1 MYDTKRGAE
10 KGRFGDKLRQVNDRA
25 EVLKIAKQMPATN
38 WDVVGEKRVKN
49 NRGLFATSD
58 Q

>member
-25 EVLKIAKQMPATN
+25 EVLKIAKQMTATN
-38 WDVVGEKRVKN
+38 WDVVGYKRVKN

>member
-49 NRGLFATSD
+49 NRGLFTTSD

>member
-10 KGRFGDKLRQVNDRA
+10 KGRFGDKLRLVNDRA
-25 EVLKIAKQMPATN
+25 EVLKIAKQMTATN
-38 WDVVGEKRVKN
+38 WDVVGDKCVKN